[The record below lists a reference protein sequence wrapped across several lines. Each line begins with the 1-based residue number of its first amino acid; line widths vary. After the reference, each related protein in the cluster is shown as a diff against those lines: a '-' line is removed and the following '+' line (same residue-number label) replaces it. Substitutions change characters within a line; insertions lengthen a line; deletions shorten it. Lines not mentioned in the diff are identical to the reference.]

1 MEPSLLPAVAE
12 IMTFAELAVSADLI
26 AALAKQDITDPMP
39 IQIAALP
46 VLLAGK
52 NAYLNSETG
61 TGKTLAY
68 VLPILCRIDAQRDAP
83 QVVIVAPTHELA
95 IQIQRVCRDLAQHAG
110 RAIRAQLL
118 IG

>member
-1 MEPSLLPAVAE
+1 
-12 IMTFAELAVSADLI
+12 MTFAELAVPADLI

-39 IQIAALP
+39 VQISALP

-52 NAYLNSETG
+52 NAYLKSETG

-68 VLPILCRIDAQRDAP
+68 VLPILCRLDAQRDAT